1 MVFACGRYMDDLALH
16 GFHKGRIFP
25 FWVYDDHIGIGV
37 CQYDVRHFFLCRK
50 GFSCTRHTEDKRISI
65 QEVSAVG
72 DNHIFADDILTVI
85 YAVFMVDFLHTE
97 RDKYRKALRCQGT
110 QGVNPPYAERQSRVQ
125 TVHLLVFQH
134 RKLAQMLS
142 GCREQGFGI
151 AVKLLFGVGGMH
163 HREDRKHHP
172 LVTGRQII
180 KENTEAMLQAIE
192 HVKTGQIT
200 YAVRDTRIDDKEIH
214 EGDMMGIGDHGIL
227 AVGKDRMEVA
237 KETVAQMVD
246 DESEV
251 ISIYYGADTEE
262 AEAEE
267 LATALEE
274 AYPDCD
280 VELNAGGQPIY
291 YYVIS
296 VE

>member
-180 KENTEAMLQAIE
+180 KELFAFLSLLFHI
-192 HVKTGQIT
+192 
-200 YAVRDTRIDDKEIH
+200 
-214 EGDMMGIGDHGIL
+214 IGDDRRKVVIL
-227 AVGKDRMEVA
+227 VLFSLPVGNIRFNPQKPVFNF
-237 KETVAQMVD
+237 
-246 DESEV
+246 S
-251 ISIYYGADTEE
+251 YGFICGNRNNID
-262 AEAEE
+262 
-267 LATALEE
+267 
-274 AYPDCD
+274 
-280 VELNAGGQPIY
+280 GQHH
-291 YYVIS
+291 VS
-296 VE
+296 V